1 MTHATTNH
9 VIKRVSPLRMV
20 TEPFELPRHPSYIV
34 HDDATGDCY
43 DLLERADMVHHRYV
57 DRDPR
62 QTWVA
67 NIAKVEWLVNGVR
80 GRRIT
85 SGSMLQARDLA
96 VEAYVRMCHVFE
108 EVEVVQGV
116 TITPTYSLD
125 KDARCYVLGTLIS
138 MFGSETVP
146 VRDFTINRDI
156 ITVKADTFVIM
167 FPVAFT
173 EAEWRELEQF
183 RSVTEGMDPIGSGS
197 DAP

>member
-9 VIKRVSPLRMV
+9 VIKRVSPLKRTV
-20 TEPFELPRHPSYIV
+20 KPFELPRHPSYIV

-43 DLLERADMVHHRYV
+43 DLLEREDMGRRYV

-67 NIAKVEWLVNGVR
+67 NIAKVEWMVNGVR

-85 SGSMLQARDLA
+85 SGSMLQSRDLA

-108 EVEVVQGV
+108 EVEVVAGV

-146 VRDFTINRDI
+146 VKDFVINRDC
-156 ITVKADTFVIM
+156 ITVTAETFVII

-183 RSVTEGMDPIGSGS
+183 RSVTEAMDPIGSGS

>member
-9 VIKRVSPLRMV
+9 AIRRIRPLRLR
-20 TEPFELPRHPSYIV
+20 TEPFEVPRRPSYIMF
-34 HDDATGDCY
+34 DDATGVLY
-43 DLLERADMVHHRYV
+43 DLLEREGMAHRYV

-67 NIAKVEWLVNGVR
+67 NIAKVRWVVDGVR

-85 SGSMLQARDLA
+85 SGNMLQARDLA

-125 KDARCYVLGTLIS
+125 KDARCYILGTLIS
-138 MFGSETVP
+138 IYGSETTP
-146 VRDFTINRDI
+146 VRSFMIDRDF
-156 ITVKADTFVIM
+156 ITVTTDTFVIM

-173 EAEWRELEQF
+173 DTEWRELEQF
-183 RSVTEGMDPIGSGS
+183 REVMGGVDPIGDGS